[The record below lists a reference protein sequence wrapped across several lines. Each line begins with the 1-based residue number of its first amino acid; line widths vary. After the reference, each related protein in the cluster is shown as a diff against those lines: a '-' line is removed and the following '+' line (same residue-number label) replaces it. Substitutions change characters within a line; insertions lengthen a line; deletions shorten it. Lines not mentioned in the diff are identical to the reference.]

1 MIRHN
6 LGHSSIEAHL
16 FIVKGSKQDCLHF
29 AWFQSSNDVNIG
41 SEFLGTRLWTIYN
54 SDIYVPKCWLDFQL
68 KGDSWLVLVL
78 KLQTSEL
85 REPSFD
91 LKRLLCIKDIT
102 VWILQKSQAISVSLS
117 LTLITLCVL
126 SSSYFR
132 WNLPNKR
139 DSAKKKLVKTQGVVQ
154 YFNEIYFL
162 TLKSAAIFDEF

>member
-41 SEFLGTRLWTIYN
+41 SEFLGTRLWTIYY
-54 SDIYVPKCWLDFQL
+54 SDIYVPKSWLDFQL
-68 KGDSWLVLVL
+68 KGDSWLFLVL

-91 LKRLLCIKDIT
+91 LKRLLCIRDIH
-102 VWILQKSQAISVSLS
+102 SVDFAKIPSYFCFLS
-117 LTLITLCVL
+117 LTFIILCVL
-126 SSSYFR
+126 TRVFIFAEIR
-132 WNLPNKR
+132 RTRAIQWKKNLSKH
-139 DSAKKKLVKTQGVVQ
+139 KV
-154 YFNEIYFL
+154 
-162 TLKSAAIFDEF
+162 